1 MIDYED
7 SMQQVY
13 NRVLTM
19 ISDVVVENDP
29 LLVAA
34 VMMTQAMSIYKTA
47 LTAEEYENMITR
59 IYETRSLVRQF
70 KTEIVH

>member
-1 MIDYED
+1 MIDQED
-7 SMQQVY
+7 AMQQVY

-19 ISDVVVENDP
+19 LSDIVVENDP

-47 LTAEEYENMITR
+47 LTPDEYESMITK
-59 IYETRSLVRQF
+59 IYQSRSMVQEF
-70 KTEIVH
+70 KTESIH

>member
-1 MIDYED
+1 MIDQED
-7 SMQQVY
+7 AMQQVY

-19 ISDVVVENDP
+19 LSDIVVENDP

-47 LTAEEYENMITR
+47 LTPDEYESMITR
-59 IYETRSLVRQF
+59 IYQSRSMVREF
-70 KTEIVH
+70 KTENIH

>member
-1 MIDYED
+1 MIDQED
-7 SMQQVY
+7 AMQQVY

-47 LTAEEYENMITR
+47 LTADEYERMLAK
-59 IYETRSLVRQF
+59 IYETRNLVREF

>member
-1 MIDYED
+1 MIDQED
-7 SMQQVY
+7 AMQQVY

-19 ISDVVVENDP
+19 LSDIVVENDP

-47 LTAEEYENMITR
+47 LTPDEYESMITK
-59 IYETRSLVRQF
+59 IYQSRSMVREF
-70 KTEIVH
+70 KTENIH

>member
-1 MIDYED
+1 MIDQEE

-13 NRVLTM
+13 NKVLGM
-19 ISDVVVENDP
+19 VSELIVEADP
-29 LLVAA
+29 LMLAA

-47 LTAEEYENMITR
+47 LTFEEYEDLVTK
-59 IYETRSLVRQF
+59 IYESRNQVREF

>member
-1 MIDYED
+1 MIDQED
-7 SMQQVY
+7 AMQQVY

-19 ISDVVVENDP
+19 LSDIVVENDP

-47 LTAEEYENMITR
+47 LTPDEYENMITK
-59 IYETRSLVRQF
+59 IYQSRSMVREF
-70 KTEIVH
+70 KTENIH